1 MPLHVSC
8 LYGTSWGM
16 TLDQFITEGRI
27 TERDLAARVG
37 VNRSTIFRIRKGSKS
52 ASLRL
57 ALKLAEETSL
67 PVAAFLK
74 AS

>member
-1 MPLHVSC
+1 
-8 LYGTSWGM
+8 M
-16 TLDQFITEGRI
+16 TLDQLITEGRF

-57 ALKLAEETSL
+57 ALKLAEETKL
-67 PVAAFLK
+67 PVDAFLK

>member
-1 MPLHVSC
+1 
-8 LYGTSWGM
+8 M

-57 ALKLAEETSL
+57 ALKLAEETNL